1 MTTVTWPTRSAK
13 RRTQVM
19 AHRGASSYEPENT
32 VVAFVRARELG
43 ADAVELDVRR
53 TADGHLVVLHNP
65 TLPDGRVLCETPR
78 ADLPPDIPGL
88 DEVLDACAQMWVN
101 VEIKNDPDEPDFDP
115 TDEIATEV
123 AAALSRRG
131 EDPRWLVSSFRRETV
146 DALHRAAPAIATA
159 WLTVH
164 VDDAM
169 AEAVARDL
177 VTAGHSA
184 IHPWVGLLT
193 RPVVDAMHEAGL
205 AVNTWTCDD
214 EIRMRELIEWGVDGI
229 CTNVPDVAVG
239 VLR

>member
-1 MTTVTWPTRSAK
+1 
-13 RRTQVM
+13 M
-19 AHRGASSYEPENT
+19 AHRGASSREPENT
-32 VVAFVRARELG
+32 LVAFLRARELG

-78 ADLPPDIPGL
+78 VDLPAEIPGL
-88 DEVLDACAQMWVN
+88 DEALDACAGMWVN

-115 TDEIATEV
+115 TDGIAAEV

-131 EDPRWLVSSFRRETV
+131 EDARWLVSSFRRETV
-146 DALHRAAPAIATA
+146 DALHRAAPEIATA

-164 VDDAM
+164 VDDGV

-177 VTAGHSA
+177 VAAGHSA
-184 IHPWVGLLT
+184 LHPWVGLLT
-193 RPVVDAMHEAGL
+193 RPVVDAMHAAGL

-214 EIRMRELIEWGVDGI
+214 EARMRELIEWGVDGI

-239 VLR
+239 VLG